1 MLDLH
6 QLPPPPRGVKHIVPS
21 PGDDARKETSDFYGS
36 VIAILASRWRVIA
49 CRNGIQWILQKRT
62 AEPLHK
68 GIWRGQSYHTNRNG
82 LIEACARLELSSEA
96 KFKTVLQALPENAS
110 ECRPKRS

>member
-6 QLPPPPRGVKHIVPS
+6 QLAPPPRGVKISVPC

-36 VIAILASRWRVIA
+36 VIAVLASRWRVIT

-82 LIEACARLELSSEA
+82 LIEACARLELLSDAEA
-96 KFKTVLQALPENAS
+96 LATLEALPELFS
-110 ECRPKRS
+110 QHSK

>member
-6 QLPPPPRGVKHIVPS
+6 QLPPPPRGVKHIVLS

-68 GIWRGQSYHTNRNG
+68 GIWRGQSYHTSRIG
-82 LIEACARLELSSEA
+82 LIEACARLELLSDDEA
-96 KFKTVLQALPENAS
+96 LAALEALPELLS
-110 ECRPKRS
+110 QHSK

>member
-1 MLDLH
+1 MLDRH
-6 QLPPPPRGVKHIVPS
+6 QLAPPPRGVKFSVPC
-21 PGDDARKETSDFYGS
+21 PGDNARKETSDFYGS
-36 VIAILASRWRVIA
+36 VIAVLASRWRVIT

-82 LIEACARLELSSEA
+82 LIEACARLELLSDAEA
-96 KFKTVLQALPENAS
+96 LATLEALPECISDWRA
-110 ECRPKRS
+110 